1 MRRHDGRGRTRRGG
15 AARLLAVLAVA
26 LTLVGCATI
35 PETSEPEAVGPRGDS
50 RRGGQT
56 AQPPRNADPLT
67 LVRRYVEASSNP
79 EGGHASAKA
88 YLTRKARGNWR
99 DDTSVWIIAREFD
112 TVYTGDR
119 DGGRSEDQARVLLR
133 GKWKGRL
140 VRDNAFLPESGD
152 FELQLRLE
160 KEDGEWR
167 LAEVPDGVVTTI
179 DGFNEN
185 YTPAPVY
192 FLNPRRNTMVA
203 DVRYVQTQPAS
214 AQANTVVDMLLRGP
228 SSALRDSVRSAI
240 PEGVRTRSNVA
251 EGTDG
256 AMLVNLSDLGQQT
269 PQSRQLIVA
278 QIVLSLEK
286 VTNTRIKVLSENVPV
301 VPDQPDWRRGDVASF
316 VPEAAPNQDLR
327 GMVAV
332 GGRLRSLSRGEPVK
346 GPVSG
351 YDVVSAAQSVDGGK
365 LAAVVRV
372 PSGGVVL
379 RVGPAEEALS
389 EATQPVGQMT
399 RPTWMPPAGDKG
411 ATEVWTVTEGSTVLS
426 VSANGQGG
434 WSSRQVNATELTNNG
449 PISDLRLS
457 RDGIRV
463 AAVVGG
469 RLFLGSVVDNGGEI
483 SVRNVRKVLPD
494 VLNTVTSVDWQGPNT
509 VVAASSSNSTPVVR
523 VTVDGREWKLY
534 NASNL
539 TPPVTAVAAAPN
551 RQVVVADSRGL
562 WTTVDD
568 TEVWRVH
575 DSNIA
580 QAGAIPFYPG

>member
-1 MRRHDGRGRTRRGG
+1 MGAEDVRGRRGRG
-15 AARLLAVLAVA
+15 ALARLIALLAVAV
-26 LTLVGCATI
+26 TLVGCATI
-35 PETSEPEAVGPRGDS
+35 PESSEPEAVGPRGDG
-50 RRGGQT
+50 RRV
-56 AQPPRNADPLT
+56 AQPAPPPRNADPLT
-67 LVRRYVEASSNP
+67 LVRRYVEASADP
-79 EGGHASAKA
+79 EGGHAAAKA
-88 YLTRKARGNWR
+88 YLTRRAKGNWR
-99 DDTSVWIIAREFD
+99 DDSSVWILAREFD

-119 DGGRSEDQARVLLR
+119 DGGRSEDQVRVLLR

-152 FELQLRLE
+152 FEVPIRLE

-167 LAEVPDGVVTTI
+167 LAEAPDGIVVTI

-185 YTPAPVY
+185 YTPVPVH
-192 FLNPRRNTMVA
+192 FLNPRRNTLVA
-203 DVRYVQTQPAS
+203 DLRYVQTQPAS
-214 AQANTVVDMLLRGP
+214 AQPNTVVDMLLRGP
-228 SSALRDSVRSAI
+228 SAALRDSVRSAI
-240 PEGVRTRSNVA
+240 PDGVRTRSNVA

-301 VPDQPDWRRGDVASF
+301 VPEQPDWRRADIAPF
-316 VPEAAPNQDLR
+316 VPDTAPNPELR
-327 GMVAV
+327 GMAVV
-332 GGRLRSLSRGEPVK
+332 GGRLRSLFRGDAVK
-346 GPVSG
+346 GPAAN
-351 YDVVSAAQSVDGGK
+351 YDVVSAAQSVDGGR
-365 LAAVVRV
+365 LAAVVRSA
-372 PSGGVVL
+372 SGGVAL
-379 RVGPAEEALS
+379 RVGGVEEALS

-399 RPTWMPPAGDKG
+399 RPTWMPPGDKG
-411 ATEVWTVTEGSTVLS
+411 ATEVWTVTEGATVLS

-434 WSSRQVNATELTNNG
+434 WSSRQVNAAELTNNG
-449 PISDLRLS
+449 PITDLRLS
-457 RDGIRV
+457 RDGVRL

-469 RLFLGSVVDNGGEI
+469 RLFLGSVVDNGGEV

-509 VVAASSSNSTPVVR
+509 VIAGSSSNATPVVR

-539 TPPVTAVAAAPN
+539 TPPVAAVTAAPN

-575 DSNIA
+575 DSNVA